1 MKNSVILKSFS
12 NGISV
17 ILDSV
22 IPFEELLN
30 DIAVKFRDADG
41 FFKDASVAI
50 SLEGRALTEVQE
62 RQILDQK
69 IERYVRTGVDVAKL
83 VLPIVFYGIWLKK
96 GFKFEET
103 GVYSSTTFKN
113 LFNHFKPTQKS

>member
-41 FFKDASVAI
+41 FF
-50 SLEGRALTEVQE
+50 
-62 RQILDQK
+62 
-69 IERYVRTGVDVAKL
+69 
-83 VLPIVFYGIWLKK
+83 
-96 GFKFEET
+96 
-103 GVYSSTTFKN
+103 
-113 LFNHFKPTQKS
+113 